1 MIYDVDML
9 KLWAKCSRFER
20 VFYITIGRYSL
31 AINFHT
37 YKYGVEVKESK
48 V

>member
-31 AINFHT
+31 AIKNL
-37 YKYGVEVKESK
+37 VERKCK
-48 V
+48 PLLT

>member
-9 KLWAKCSRFER
+9 KLWAKCSPLER

-31 AINFHT
+31 AIKNLMELKCKPLHT
-37 YKYGVEVKESK
+37 
-48 V
+48 